1 MDVIEEI
8 KSRYGVVGRDLE
20 LSMILNA
27 VTSGKHVLLEG
38 PVGVG
43 KTKLA
48 LAIAN
53 YLNRPVYRVD
63 GDERY
68 TETKLTGWFDPPI
81 VLSKGYVWDSFI
93 PGPLTQAMLNG
104 GILFINE
111 LNRMP
116 EGTQN
121 VLLPAMDEGKI
132 IIPRLGEIQAKP
144 GFIVI
149 ATQNPEEFVG
159 TSRISEALRDR
170 FVWIGLS
177 YQSFD
182 EEVEIVKR
190 ETGVDNDSL
199 VRTAVEIVRR
209 TREHKDLRRG
219 SSVRGAIDIVMLTKN
234 LTNLSIEKLVEAA
247 VMALYNRID
256 VQLKSNRSK
265 KDVIT
270 EVVLSSVGRGE
281 LSFKNG
287 LGSSTILK
295 PRDNRDKAAPGFS
308 NAQLMVKREEPIYK
322 SMSSLLKGR
331 EMLSVGEA
339 QGVKPD
345 SRWLIIKRYVSDD
358 LDECERTVIEDY
370 VCRAIASL
378 AAEISEKGVRRYR
391 RIVEYPSS
399 PVLSED
405 FDLERTIENYYGKP
419 LEYRDIA
426 IINKIPRK
434 LAVALMLDASNS
446 MHGYRIIMA
455 ALAVAAL
462 AYKLEKD
469 YYSIVVFKDEAEV
482 LKSID
487 EKMDIEDIVSKIL
500 SFKYGGLT
508 NIEDGLRKGLEQ
520 IEQLRED
527 VSERL
532 GIIVT
537 DGWVTAGGNPLD
549 VAVKYSKLHVLQVG
563 IGGGRLESVELAES
577 IAKAGR
583 GIHVLIEDFN
593 ELPYALMNIL
603 RV

>member
-1 MDVIEEI
+1 MSVIEEI

-27 VTSGKHVLLEG
+27 VTSSKHVLLEG

-48 LAIAN
+48 LAIAS
-53 YLNRPVYRVD
+53 YLNRPTYRVD

-170 FVWIGLS
+170 FVWIGLN
-177 YQSFD
+177 YQSFN

-190 ETGVDNDSL
+190 ETGVNDDSL
-199 VRTAVEIVRR
+199 VKIAVEIARR

-219 SSVRGAIDIVMLTKN
+219 ASVRGAIDIVMLTKS
-234 LTNLSIEKLVEAA
+234 LPNLSVQKLIEAA
-247 VMALYNRID
+247 IMALYNKID

-270 EVVLSSVGRGE
+270 EIVLSSIGKGE
-281 LSFKNG
+281 LS
-287 LGSSTILK
+287 SSTPLK
-295 PRDNRDKAAPGFS
+295 PKGNQDKAASDFS

-331 EMLSVGEA
+331 KMLNIGEV
-339 QGVKPD
+339 QGVKSD
-345 SRWLIIKRYVSDD
+345 SRWLIIKHYVSDD
-358 LDECERTVIEDY
+358 VDEGEKMVIKDY
-370 VCRAIASL
+370 VSRAIASL
-378 AAEISEKGVRRYR
+378 AAEISEKGMRRYKR
-391 RIVEYPSS
+391 VIEYPSS
-399 PVLSED
+399 PVLSEN
-405 FDLERTIENYYGKP
+405 FDLEQTIENYYGKP

-455 ALAVAAL
+455 ALAIAAL

-482 LKSID
+482 LKGID
-487 EKMDIEDIVSKIL
+487 EKMGIEDIVSKIL

-527 VSERL
+527 VSDRL

-537 DGWVTAGGNPLD
+537 DGWVTAGGDPLD

-577 IAKAGR
+577 IAKVGR
-583 GIHVLIEDFN
+583 GIHILIEDFN

-603 RV
+603 RL

>member
-1 MDVIEEI
+1 MSVIEEI

-27 VTSGKHVLLEG
+27 VTSSKHVLLEG

-48 LAIAN
+48 LAIAS
-53 YLNRPVYRVD
+53 YLNRPTYRVD

-170 FVWIGLS
+170 FVWIGLN
-177 YQSFD
+177 YQSFN

-190 ETGVDNDSL
+190 ETGVNDDSL
-199 VRTAVEIVRR
+199 VKIAVEIARR

-219 SSVRGAIDIVMLTKN
+219 ASVRGAIDIVMLTKS
-234 LTNLSIEKLVEAA
+234 LPNLSVQKLIEAA
-247 VMALYNRID
+247 IMALHNKID

-270 EVVLSSVGRGE
+270 EIVLSSIGKGE
-281 LSFKNG
+281 LS
-287 LGSSTILK
+287 SSTPLK
-295 PRDNRDKAAPGFS
+295 PKGNQDKAASDFS

-331 EMLSVGEA
+331 EMLNIGEV
-339 QGVKPD
+339 QGVKSD
-345 SRWLIIKRYVSDD
+345 SRWLIIKHYVSDD
-358 LDECERTVIEDY
+358 VDEGEKMVIKDY
-370 VCRAIASL
+370 VSRAIASL
-378 AAEISEKGVRRYR
+378 AAEISEKGMRRYKR
-391 RIVEYPSS
+391 VIEYPSS
-399 PVLSED
+399 PVLSEN
-405 FDLERTIENYYGKP
+405 FDLEQTIENYYGKP

-455 ALAVAAL
+455 ALAIAAL

-482 LKSID
+482 LKGID
-487 EKMDIEDIVSKIL
+487 EKMGIEDIVSKIL

-527 VSERL
+527 VSDRL

-537 DGWVTAGGNPLD
+537 DGWVTAGGDPLD

-577 IAKAGR
+577 IAKVGR
-583 GIHVLIEDFN
+583 GIHILIEDFN

-603 RV
+603 RL

>member
-1 MDVIEEI
+1 MSIIEEI

-27 VTSGKHVLLEG
+27 VTSSKHVLLEG

-48 LAIAN
+48 LAIAS
-53 YLNRPVYRVD
+53 YLNKPTYRVD

-170 FVWIGLS
+170 FVWIGLN
-177 YQSFD
+177 YQSFN

-190 ETGVDNDSL
+190 ETGVNDDFL
-199 VRTAVEIVRR
+199 VKTAVEIARK

-219 SSVRGAIDIVMLTKN
+219 ASVRGAIDIVMLTKN
-234 LTNLSIEKLVEAA
+234 LTNLSIQKLIEAA
-247 VMALYNRID
+247 IMALHNKID

-265 KDVIT
+265 KDIIT
-270 EVVLSSVGRGE
+270 EIVLSSVGKGE
-281 LSFKNG
+281 LS
-287 LGSSTILK
+287 SSTPLK
-295 PRDNRDKAAPGFS
+295 PKDNQNKSSSDLS

-331 EMLSVGEA
+331 EMLNIGDA
-339 QGVKPD
+339 QGIKPD
-345 SRWLIIKRYVSDD
+345 SRWLIIKHYISDD
-358 LDECERTVIEDY
+358 VDEGEKMVIEDY

-378 AAEISEKGVRRYR
+378 AAEISEKGMRRYKR
-391 RIVEYPSS
+391 VIEYPSS
-399 PVLSED
+399 PILSEN
-405 FDLERTIENYYGKP
+405 FDLEQTIENYYGKP

-482 LKSID
+482 LKGID
-487 EKMDIEDIVSKIL
+487 ERMSIENIVSKIL

-527 VSERL
+527 VSDRL

-537 DGWVTAGGNPLD
+537 DGWVTAGGDP
-549 VAVKYSKLHVLQVG
+549 
-563 IGGGRLESVELAES
+563 
-577 IAKAGR
+577 
-583 GIHVLIEDFN
+583 
-593 ELPYALMNIL
+593 
-603 RV
+603 

>member
-1 MDVIEEI
+1 MGVIEEI

-48 LAIAN
+48 LAIAS
-53 YLNRPVYRVD
+53 YLNRPTYRVD

-170 FVWIGLS
+170 FVWIGLN
-177 YQSFD
+177 YQSFN

-190 ETGVDNDSL
+190 ETGVNDDSI
-199 VRTAVEIVRR
+199 VKIAVEIARR

-219 SSVRGAIDIVMLTKN
+219 ASVRGAIDIVMLTKS
-234 LTNLSIEKLVEAA
+234 LTNLSVQKLIEAA
-247 VMALYNRID
+247 IMALHNKID

-270 EVVLSSVGRGE
+270 EIVLSLIGKGE
-281 LSFKNG
+281 LS
-287 LGSSTILK
+287 SSTPLK
-295 PRDNRDKAAPGFS
+295 PKDNQGKPSSDFD

-322 SMSSLLKGR
+322 SMSSLLKGW
-331 EMLSVGEA
+331 EMLNIGEV
-339 QGVKPD
+339 QGVKSD
-345 SRWLIIKRYVSDD
+345 SRWLIIKHYVSDD
-358 LDECERTVIEDY
+358 VDEGEKMVIEDY

-378 AAEISEKGVRRYR
+378 AAEISEKGMRRYKR
-391 RIVEYPSS
+391 VIEYPSS
-399 PVLSED
+399 PVLSEN
-405 FDLERTIENYYGKP
+405 FDLEQTIENYYGKP

-469 YYSIVVFKDEAEV
+469 YYSIVAFKDEAEI
-482 LKSID
+482 LKGID
-487 EKMDIEDIVSKIL
+487 EEMDIEDIVSKIL

-527 VSERL
+527 VSDRL

-583 GIHVLIEDFN
+583 GIHILIEDFN

-603 RV
+603 RI

>member
-1 MDVIEEI
+1 MSVIEEI

-27 VTSGKHVLLEG
+27 VTSSKHVLLEG

-48 LAIAN
+48 LAIAS
-53 YLNRPVYRVD
+53 YLNRPTYRVD

-170 FVWIGLS
+170 FVWIGLN
-177 YQSFD
+177 YQSFN

-190 ETGVDNDSL
+190 ETGVNDDSL
-199 VRTAVEIVRR
+199 VKIAVEIARR

-219 SSVRGAIDIVMLTKN
+219 ASVRGAIDIVMLTKS
-234 LTNLSIEKLVEAA
+234 LPNLSVQKLIEAA
-247 VMALYNRID
+247 IMALYNKID

-270 EVVLSSVGRGE
+270 EIVLSSIGKGE
-281 LSFKNG
+281 LS
-287 LGSSTILK
+287 SSTPLK
-295 PRDNRDKAAPGFS
+295 PKGNQDKAASDFS

-331 EMLSVGEA
+331 EMLNIGEV
-339 QGVKPD
+339 QGVKSD
-345 SRWLIIKRYVSDD
+345 SRWLIIKHYVSDD
-358 LDECERTVIEDY
+358 VDEGEKMVIKDY
-370 VCRAIASL
+370 VSRAIASL
-378 AAEISEKGVRRYR
+378 AAEISEKGMRRYKR
-391 RIVEYPSS
+391 VIEYPSS
-399 PVLSED
+399 PVLSEN
-405 FDLERTIENYYGKP
+405 FDLEQTIENYYGKP

-455 ALAVAAL
+455 ALAIAAL

-482 LKSID
+482 LKGID
-487 EKMDIEDIVSKIL
+487 EKMGIEDIVSKIL

-527 VSERL
+527 VSDRL

-537 DGWVTAGGNPLD
+537 DGWVTAGGDPLD

-577 IAKAGR
+577 IAKVGR
-583 GIHVLIEDFN
+583 GIHILIEDFN

-603 RV
+603 RL

>member
-1 MDVIEEI
+1 MNIVNEI
-8 KSRYGVVGRDLE
+8 KSKYGVIGRDVE
-20 LSMILNA
+20 LAMILNA
-27 VTSGKHVLLEG
+27 ITSNKHVLLEG

-48 LAIAN
+48 LAVAS
-53 YLNRPVYRVD
+53 YLNRSIYRVD

-81 VLSKGYVWDSFI
+81 VLSKGYVWDAFI

-170 FVWIGLS
+170 FVWVGLN

-190 ETGVDNDSL
+190 ETGVSNDSL
-199 VRTAVEIVRR
+199 VKIAVEITRK

-219 SSVRGAIDIVMLTKN
+219 ASIRGAIDIIMLTKN
-234 LTNLSIEKLVEAA
+234 ISNLDIQKLTEAA
-247 VMALYNRID
+247 IMALHNKID
-256 VQLKSNRSK
+256 IQLKSNRSK
-265 KDVIT
+265 KDIIT
-270 EVVLSSVGRGE
+270 EIVLSSIK
-281 LSFKNG
+281 KNEFNP
-287 LGSSTILK
+287 LK
-295 PRDNRDKAAPGFS
+295 PLKPKDNQNIDLDL
-308 NAQLMVKREEPIYK
+308 NNTQLMIKREESIYK
-322 SMSSLLKGR
+322 SMSTLIKEGEILKSR
-331 EMLSVGEA
+331 ET
-339 QGVKPD
+339 QGFKPN
-345 SRWLIIKRYVSDD
+345 SRWLVIKHYVSDD
-358 LDECERTVIEDY
+358 VDEDEKIAIESY
-370 VCRAIASL
+370 VCRAIVSL
-378 AAEISEKGVRRYR
+378 AAEISEKGMRRYR
-391 RIVEYPSS
+391 KRIEYPSS
-399 PVLSED
+399 PVFSEN
-405 FDLERTIENYYGKP
+405 FDLEQTIENYYGKP
-419 LEYRDIA
+419 FMDYRDIA

-434 LAVALMLDASNS
+434 LAVALILDASNS

-469 YYSIVVFKDEAEV
+469 YYSIVAFKDEAKV

-487 EKMDIEDIVSKIL
+487 EETSIENIVSKIL
-500 SFKYGGLT
+500 HFKYGGLT

-527 VSERL
+527 VSDRL

-537 DGWVTAGGNPLD
+537 DGWVTAGRDPLD
-549 VAVKYSKLHVLQVG
+549 VAAKYSKLHVLQIG

-577 IAKAGR
+577 MAKVGH
-583 GIHVLIEDFN
+583 GIHILIEGFN

-603 RV
+603 RL

>member
-1 MDVIEEI
+1 MGVIEEI

-48 LAIAN
+48 LAIAS
-53 YLNRPVYRVD
+53 YLNRPTYRVD

-170 FVWIGLS
+170 FVWIGLN
-177 YQSFD
+177 YQSFN

-190 ETGVDNDSL
+190 ETGVNDDSI
-199 VRTAVEIVRR
+199 VKIAVEIARR

-219 SSVRGAIDIVMLTKN
+219 ASVRGAIDIVMLTKS
-234 LTNLSIEKLVEAA
+234 LTNLSVQKLIEAA
-247 VMALYNRID
+247 IMALHNKID

-270 EVVLSSVGRGE
+270 EIVLSLIGKGE
-281 LSFKNG
+281 LS
-287 LGSSTILK
+287 SSTPLK
-295 PRDNRDKAAPGFS
+295 PKDNQGKPSSDFD

-322 SMSSLLKGR
+322 SMSSLLKGW
-331 EMLSVGEA
+331 EMLNIGEV
-339 QGVKPD
+339 QGVKSD
-345 SRWLIIKRYVSDD
+345 SRWLIIKHYVSDD
-358 LDECERTVIEDY
+358 VDEGEKMVIEDY

-378 AAEISEKGVRRYR
+378 AAEISEKGMRRYKR
-391 RIVEYPSS
+391 VIEYPSS
-399 PVLSED
+399 PVLSEN
-405 FDLERTIENYYGKP
+405 FDLEQTIENYYGKP

-469 YYSIVVFKDEAEV
+469 YYSIVAFKDEAEI
-482 LKSID
+482 LKGID
-487 EKMDIEDIVSKIL
+487 EEMDIEDIVSKIL

-527 VSERL
+527 VSDRL

-577 IAKAGR
+577 IAKVGR
-583 GIHVLIEDFN
+583 GIHILIEDFN

-603 RV
+603 RI